1 MRLDSVLPHQRYTKA
16 CDEDYMNDAQLAH
29 FKKILLDWKNAI
41 TEHNIAAKNK
51 LQADTSPTADL
62 NDRASLEEEFAL
74 SLRSRDRE
82 RKLLKKINA
91 ALERI
96 ASEEFG
102 YCQRCG
108 VEIGLPRLEARP
120 TAELCIDCKELQE
133 KKEIRV
139 REAR

>member
-1 MRLDSVLPHQRYTKA
+1 MQLDSVLVKEKEILAADKT
-16 CDEDYMNDAQLAH
+16 YMNEEQLAY
-29 FKKILLDWKNAI
+29 FEQMLLDWKKSI
-41 TEHNIAAKNK
+41 TEHNVEAKNK
-51 LQADTSPTADL
+51 LQEDTSPLADL

-96 ASEEFG
+96 ANEEFG
-102 YCQRCG
+102 YCESCG
-108 VEIGLPRLEARP
+108 VEIGLHRLKARP
-120 TAELCIDCKELQE
+120 TAELCIDCKEIEE
-133 KKEIRV
+133 KKEIRI